1 MVLIAQFGLFSGL
14 LALLL
19 IIGFS
24 FRRSTNKIF
33 LGLSLFFVWYTL
45 LLIYLTITKQIL
57 NFPALHRTGLVT
69 AYLAFPF
76 LYIHSRNT
84 FYPGKFWRYADW
96 LLLLPAVFYI
106 IDYFPFFIMPSEQK
120 LAILRQNL
128 VSNQKIFSAGEGWIG
143 ISGVYFPFAYVWIAI
158 ISYFQVQLI
167 VTNWKLKFG
176 FKSPH
181 NRRLFSF
188 IVTISILYLPLF
200 LPGIFGILLRLPWFN
215 PDFVGLTY
223 ALSLSGISI
232 YLFISP
238 DILYGFIPEKKFS
251 AQAIAEKEN
260 LTIPQN
266 ALTAEFKHDDI
277 IDAEGKQ
284 EVKKEVRPSEPIVS
298 DEEIAAEVTIVLQ
311 HMQEQKPFLQQGFT
325 IQDLSNQTS
334 IPVYQLS
341 PLINGH
347 FKMNFSNWVN
357 RFRIEYFIEQ
367 VPENPQLTLEALSKK
382 SGFISRSTFIT
393 AFKKEKGVTPREF
406 FKEMK
411 LST

>member
-1 MVLIAQFGLFSGL
+1 
-14 LALLL
+14 
-19 IIGFS
+19 
-24 FRRSTNKIF
+24 
-33 LGLSLFFVWYTL
+33 
-45 LLIYLTITKQIL
+45 
-57 NFPALHRTGLVT
+57 
-69 AYLAFPF
+69 
-76 LYIHSRNT
+76 
-84 FYPGKFWRYADW
+84 
-96 LLLLPAVFYI
+96 
-106 IDYFPFFIMPSEQK
+106 
-120 LAILRQNL
+120 
-128 VSNQKIFSAGEGWIG
+128 
-143 ISGVYFPFAYVWIAI
+143 
-158 ISYFQVQLI
+158 
-167 VTNWKLKFG
+167 
-176 FKSPH
+176 
-181 NRRLFSF
+181 
-188 IVTISILYLPLF
+188 
-200 LPGIFGILLRLPWFN
+200 
-215 PDFVGLTY
+215 
-223 ALSLSGISI
+223 LSLSGISI

-266 ALTAEFKHDDI
+266 ALTVKFKHDDI

-298 DEEIAAEVTIVLQ
+298 DEEIAAEVIIVLQ

-357 RFRIEYFIEQ
+357 RFRIGYFIEQ

-406 FKEMK
+406 FQRDETFQPE
-411 LST
+411 LSPIFISKCIRLLIGYLFHITNSSSV